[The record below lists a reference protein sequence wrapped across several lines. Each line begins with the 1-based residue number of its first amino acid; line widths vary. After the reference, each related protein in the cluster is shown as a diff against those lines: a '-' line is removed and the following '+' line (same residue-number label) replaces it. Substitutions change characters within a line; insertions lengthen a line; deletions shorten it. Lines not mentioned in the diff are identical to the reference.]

1 MEARI
6 APVPFEEWPPE
17 VTGGIPGIEGSKQ
30 PASPGRRAAD
40 QRGRNALGVL
50 AHHPGLARSW
60 MQLTAQILRKSTL
73 SERQRELLILRV
85 AAVRKSQYQ
94 WVEHVPIA
102 RRCGLD
108 DGDIARIAFGPD
120 APFWSPTDQALLRAA
135 DELLSERDVSD
146 PTWSSLAGELSPS
159 QLLDLLFTV
168 SAYDTNCLMVRA
180 FRIRPDA
187 SIRKEPHE

>member
-1 MEARI
+1 
-6 APVPFEEWPPE
+6 
-17 VTGGIPGIEGSKQ
+17 
-30 PASPGRRAAD
+30 
-40 QRGRNALGVL
+40 
-50 AHHPGLARSW
+50 

>member
-6 APVPFEEWPPE
+6 APVQFEEWPDE
-17 VTGGIPGIEGSKQ
+17 VTGAIPAIEGSKQ
-30 PASPGRRAAD
+30 PARSGRRAAD

-60 MQLTAQILRKSTL
+60 MQFTAQILRKSTL

-85 AAVRKSQYQ
+85 AVVRKSQYQ

-108 DGDIARIAFGPD
+108 DGEIARIAFGPD
-120 APFWSPTDQALLRAA
+120 APSWSPIDRSLLRAA
-135 DELLSERDVSD
+135 DELLTERDVSD
-146 PTWSSLAGELSPS
+146 PTWRSLAGELSPS
-159 QLLDLLFTV
+159 QLLDAIFTV
-168 SAYDTNCLMVRA
+168 AAYDTNCLMARA
-180 FRIRPDA
+180 CRIGPDV
-187 SIRKEPHE
+187 SISEEPDD